1 MTKKF
6 TPIKKND
13 LVKEFKDVLLN
24 GDIIRYDGYHTCIE
38 VLPHSLMGK
47 VASSDNLFQH
57 TGSLYSYYKDN
68 TIEKKTIELSGKAL
82 WDAIK
87 EMENEYV
94 VAKISCEGSGCCQY
108 ATWAIYLQ

>member
-13 LVKEFKDVLLN
+13 LVKEFKNVLLN

-38 VLPHSLMGK
+38 VLPRSLMGK

-68 TIEKKTIELSGKAL
+68 TINHL
-82 WDAIK
+82 
-87 EMENEYV
+87 EYTLYLTT
-94 VAKISCEGSGCCQY
+94 KISMSRSIDNVNLCSVIINGSV
-108 ATWAIYLQ
+108 LR